1 MSFLKLIVV
10 LGIMV
15 TISACSTERESDPS
29 RTATEQLLISEA
41 ADRSADQLNLNIPP
55 GSKVFV
61 DASNIDGVDSKYAIA
76 TMRERILKLGGDLVA
91 DRGSADAVVEIRSGA
106 LSIDENTSLV
116 GIPALPIPIPL
127 AGNITIPEIALF
139 KKAEREGVAK
149 FGGIAYEA
157 KNGKLIGISEPQFG
171 YAHEGQHVFLM
182 FFSWE
187 TRDFSADKKQLVPV
201 DRSDLP
207 GTPSIAALS
216 P

>member
-15 TISACSTERESDPS
+15 SISACGTERQSDPA

-61 DASNIDGVDSKYAIA
+61 DSSNIDGTDSKYAIA
-76 TMRERILKLGGDLVA
+76 TMRAHILELGADLVA
-91 DRGSADAVVEIRSGA
+91 DRNSADVIVEIRSGA
-106 LSIDENTSLV
+106 LSIDQNTSLV

-127 AGNITIPEIALF
+127 AGNITVPEIALF
-139 KKAEREGVAK
+139 KKAQREGVAK
-149 FGGIAYEA
+149 FGGIAYGA
-157 KNGKLIGISEPQFG
+157 KDGKLIGISEPQFG
-171 YAHEGQHVFLM
+171 YAHEGQHVFMM

-187 TRDFSADKKQLVPV
+187 TRDFNPEKKQLVPV

-207 GTPSIAALS
+207 GAPSIAGLS